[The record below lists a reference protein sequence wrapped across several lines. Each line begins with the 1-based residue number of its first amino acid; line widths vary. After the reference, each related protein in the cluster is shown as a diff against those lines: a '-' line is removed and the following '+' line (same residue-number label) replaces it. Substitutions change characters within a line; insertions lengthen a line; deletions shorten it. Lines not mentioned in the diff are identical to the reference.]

1 MLDAAAPVHGPGSA
15 PGYHRVSQLPAA
27 LRQRA
32 LLVTVL
38 AVLATLGCAH
48 DEPVQWGSPSRQRAD
63 TLPGRLSLDA
73 AGALHFVSVRAPIE
87 PAFTPPAGACRASR
101 REVWSGSSG
110 AERYAVWWSVRVD
123 SSAALLGARSID
135 GGATWSAPLPV
146 DTLDRSDVCCA
157 RPAPAIAADSQTGY
171 VHVAYAMHAPE
182 GTGVFFA
189 HAMDRGTM
197 YHAPVAIVYGD
208 RLVDV
213 DVAALHDT
221 VAVAYTDPSMRYP
234 HIGLALS
241 RTLGHIFEMRI
252 PTVARTGSGNAGA
265 SSPAVA
271 LAPGRIAIAWIE
283 REISGPPVLVT
294 VTGRLHLAEAR

>member
-1 MLDAAAPVHGPGSA
+1 MLDAATPINGLVTAG
-15 PGYHRVSQLPAA
+15 GYRHMSRVSGEIRQLAP
-27 LRQRA
+27 
-32 LLVTVL
+32 LVAMLV
-38 AVLATLGCAH
+38 VVATLGCGREERV
-48 DEPVQWGSPSRQRAD
+48 DWSSPTRMRAD
-63 TLPGRLSLDA
+63 TLPGRLFIEA
-73 AGALHFVSVRAPIE
+73 TGPLHFVTVPVPTDPSFA
-87 PAFTPPAGACRASR
+87 PPAGACRASLR
-101 REVWSGSSG
+101 VAWSGSSG
-110 AERYAVWWSVRVD
+110 AERYAVWWSVRTD
-123 SSAALLGARSID
+123 SSAALFGARSID

-146 DTLDRSDVCCA
+146 DTLDRADVGCN

-234 HIGLALS
+234 HVGLALS
-241 RTLGHIFEMRI
+241 RTLGHIFEVRI
-252 PTVARTGSGNAGA
+252 PTVTRTGSGNAGA

-271 LAPGRIAIAWIE
+271 LAPGRIAVAWIE
-283 REISGPPVLVT
+283 REIAGSPTLVT
-294 VTGRLHLAEAR
+294 VAGRLHLAGAR

>member
-1 MLDAAAPVHGPGSA
+1 MLRS
-15 PGYHRVSQLPAA
+15 
-27 LRQRA
+27 
-32 LLVTVL
+32 LV
-38 AVLATLGCAH
+38 ATLVVASFLGCERA
-48 DEPVQWGSPSRQRAD
+48 EPVEWDSPVRQRAD
-63 TLPGRLSLDA
+63 AMPGLLAIDSTGLPHFASPSAAADSSLTP
-73 AGALHFVSVRAPIE
+73 SV
-87 PAFTPPAGACRASR
+87 GACRGSLRIA
-101 REVWSGSSG
+101 WSGSSG
-110 AERYAVWWSVRVD
+110 VERYAVWWSLRPD
-123 SSAALLGARSID
+123 ASAALLAARSAD
-135 GGATWSAPLPV
+135 GGTTWSEPQPV
-146 DTLDRSDVCCA
+146 DTLDRSDVGCA

-221 VAVAYTDPSMRYP
+221 VAVAYADPSMRYP
-234 HIGLALS
+234 HVGLALS

-252 PTVARTGSGNAGA
+252 PTVARTGSGNASA

-271 LAPGRIAIAWIE
+271 LAPGRIAVAWIE
-283 REISGPPVLVT
+283 REIDGPSALVT
-294 VTGRLHLAEAR
+294 VAGRLHFAGVR